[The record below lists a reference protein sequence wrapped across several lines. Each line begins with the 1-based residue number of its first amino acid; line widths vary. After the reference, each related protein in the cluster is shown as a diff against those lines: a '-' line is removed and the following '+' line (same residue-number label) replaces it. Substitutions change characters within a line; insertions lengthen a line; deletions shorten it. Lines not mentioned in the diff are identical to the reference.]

1 MTIIDNSLNYDFG
14 GLNLSKNTQVIRSS
28 NIGNGAG
35 INKALE
41 ICQTNYALYMD
52 IDVKLPNNFIY
63 EFISFIKKLMILL
76 FWFQITRVLK
86 YLIELLKNMMV
97 KPP

>member
-1 MTIIDNSLNYDFG
+1 MILVVLIYQ
-14 GLNLSKNTQVIRSS
+14 KIQIIRSS

-52 IDVKLPNNFIY
+52 IDVKLPNN
-63 EFISFIKKLMILL
+63 L
-76 FWFQITRVLK
+76 FTNLSVL
-86 YLIELLKNMMV
+86 
-97 KPP
+97 